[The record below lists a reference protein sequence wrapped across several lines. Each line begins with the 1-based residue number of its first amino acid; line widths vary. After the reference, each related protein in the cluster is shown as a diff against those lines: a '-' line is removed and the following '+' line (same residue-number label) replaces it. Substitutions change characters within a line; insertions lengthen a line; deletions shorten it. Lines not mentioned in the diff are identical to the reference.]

1 MEQINL
7 MVKVVQVNMVIL
19 AVVDIIVDHLVLNH
33 IEMVHLEQV
42 VVVPLDMVLGHQV
55 VMVVLALLLLCIK

>member
-1 MEQINL
+1 
-7 MVKVVQVNMVIL
+7 MVIL

-55 VMVVLALLLLCIK
+55 VMVVLVLLL